1 MISESGLDC
10 LELSLEAKKELL
22 LCLQEASSM
31 DLPGGWEG
39 IDKEIPGWDGFLGKQ
54 NARSRENGRRYV

>member
-39 IDKEIPGWDGFLGKQ
+39 NTVDELFHQLANAWSIEFQ
-54 NARSRENGRRYV
+54 NVSSN